1 MIERRPFDEL
11 ASEDLGWLKA
21 RRHFSSAAC
30 DDPSSSGCGCM
41 RVWNDEEIAPNAG
54 LALKVHANIE
64 IVTYVREGTVT
75 HTDSLGNEGRVEAGS
90 VQVVSAGTG
99 IRLAEY
105 NLEQASARIFQMWI
119 TPVSSGGSPAWG
131 LQPCPAAERSGRFVA
146 IASGLDSDCDALP
159 IRARARVLNAKL
171 RIGESIEHVFREPR
185 LAYLVPSFGTVD
197 VNGVRIHARD
207 GAAIKDIDIV
217 TITAIERADVVMVD
231 VL

>member
-1 MIERRPFDEL
+1 M
-11 ASEDLGWLKA
+11 
-21 RRHFSSAAC
+21 
-30 DDPSSSGCGCM
+30 
-41 RVWNDEEIAPNAG
+41 
-54 LALKVHANIE
+54 
-64 IVTYVREGTVT
+64 
-75 HTDSLGNEGRVEAGS
+75 
-90 VQVVSAGTG
+90 
-99 IRLAEY
+99 
-105 NLEQASARIFQMWI
+105 
-119 TPVSSGGSPAWG
+119 
-131 LQPCPAAERSGRFVA
+131 A
-146 IASGLDSDCDALP
+146 IASGFDSDGDALP